1 MKSFLIRIGFFT
13 LILSLLASAQPVLAD
28 GGVIGT
34 PPANPDPTNPSLL
47 YAGCGGQVAAV
58 YNAEYE
64 QQVINLVNH
73 ERTSRGLTPLKRSEG
88 LTNAARYQAA
98 DMSQDNYFSHD
109 TMDRD
114 GGKLVKKCGPWDRI
128 ANYYSGAIGETVGA
142 GYQFP
147 EDVMQGWMNSAG
159 HRNIILNPSTRA
171 IGVGYYQGGGDFH
184 SYWVQDFGTE
194 IDASTTPILGN
205 LPENLVFFYS
215 IPDQKLYPPK
225 QGFSPTNV
233 GNNDPL
239 TWQVTN
245 LGSFYSAD
253 PGNGATPTSI
263 QITPD
268 NFDRNKVNTYKG
280 EITIN
285 VTDPASVAGS
295 PHTSQITLMVVDTQ
309 ISQVFLPGVH
319 R

>member
-1 MKSFLIRIGFFT
+1 MKKFVFRIGFFI
-13 LILSLLASAQPVLAD
+13 LILSLLASAQPVLAE

-34 PPANPDPTNPSLL
+34 PLAEPDPTNPSLQ

-64 QQVINLVNH
+64 QRVINLVNQ
-73 ERTSRGLTPLKRSEG
+73 ERTSHGLAPLKSSEG

-109 TMDRD
+109 TMDRE
-114 GGKLVKKCGPWDRI
+114 GGSLVKKCGPWERI
-128 ANYYSGAIGETVGA
+128 ANYYSGASGENAAA
-142 GYQFP
+142 GYHSP
-147 EDVMQGWMNSAG
+147 EAVMQGWMESDG
-159 HRNIILNPSTRA
+159 HRANILNPNTLV
-171 IGVGYYQGGGDFH
+171 IGVGFYQGGGDYH

-205 LPENLVFFYS
+205 LPENLVFLYS
-215 IPDQKLYPPK
+215 VPDQRLYPSY
-225 QGFSPTNV
+225 QDFSPTNV

-245 LGSFYSAD
+245 SGSFFSAD
-253 PGNGATPTSI
+253 PGNGTSPTSI
-263 QITPD
+263 RITPD
-268 NFDRNKVNTYKG
+268 NFDRNKVNTYEG

-285 VTDPASVAGS
+285 VTDPSSVVRS

-309 ISQVFLPGVH
+309 IHQVFLPGVY

>member
-1 MKSFLIRIGFFT
+1 MKNLLIRIGFFI
-13 LILSLLASAQPVLAD
+13 LILSLFASAQPVLAD

-34 PPANPDPTNPSLL
+34 PPANPDPTNPALQ

-64 QQVINLVNH
+64 QQVINLVNQ
-73 ERTSRGLTPLKRSEG
+73 ERTSRGLAPLKSSVG

-114 GGKLVKKCGPWDRI
+114 GEKLVKKCGPWERI
-128 ANYYSGAIGETVGA
+128 ANYYSGANGENAAA
-142 GYQFP
+142 GYPSP
-147 EDVMQGWMNSAG
+147 EAVMQGWMNSDG
-159 HRNIILNPSTRA
+159 HRANILNPNVLA
-171 IGVGYYQGGGDFH
+171 IGVGFYQGGGDYH
-184 SYWVQDFGTE
+184 SYWVQDFGTK
-194 IDASTTPILGN
+194 IDASTTPVLGN

-215 IPDQKLYPPK
+215 IPDQKLYPTK

-239 TWQVTN
+239 TWQLTN
-245 LGSFYSAD
+245 LSSFFSAD
-253 PGNGATPTSI
+253 PGNGTTPTSI

-268 NFDRNKVNTYKG
+268 NFNRKKVHTYKG

-285 VTDPASVAGS
+285 VTDPSSVAGS
-295 PHTSQITLMVVDTQ
+295 PHTSQITLMVVDTK
-309 ISQVFLPGVH
+309 IHQVFLPGVH